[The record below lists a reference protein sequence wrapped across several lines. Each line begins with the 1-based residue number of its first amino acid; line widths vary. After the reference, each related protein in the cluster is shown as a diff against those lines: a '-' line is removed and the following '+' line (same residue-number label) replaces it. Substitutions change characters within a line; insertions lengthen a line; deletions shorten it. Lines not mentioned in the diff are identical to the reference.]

1 MNILVSQDT
10 DALKVYVIREES
22 TEDEKDEIGSFLDS
36 VIRIHY
42 SSIDQG
48 RIMIEEELVDS
59 PSQ

>member
-1 MNILVSQDT
+1 MSQDT
-10 DALKVYVIREES
+10 DALKVYVIREKS

>member
-1 MNILVSQDT
+1 VSQDT

-42 SSIDQG
+42 SSIDPG
-48 RIMIEEELVDS
+48 CIMIEEELVDS

>member
-1 MNILVSQDT
+1 MSQDT

>member
-10 DALKVYVIREES
+10 DALKVYVIREKS

>member
-1 MNILVSQDT
+1 MSQDT

-42 SSIDQG
+42 SSIDPG
-48 RIMIEEELVDS
+48 CIMIEEELVDS

>member
-1 MNILVSQDT
+1 VSQDT